1 MYSTQGSKASRRW
14 QVCKRAKE
22 MPDMRNF
29 HQMGRTL
36 VPVLRLSSSN
46 KAEKPKVQG
55 ETTFEN
61 DIAGGQTRTRTETG
75 FAGESNKTKSQNGF
89 EHRGDQF

>member
-46 KAEKPKVQG
+46 KAEEPKVQG

-61 DIAGGQTRTRTETG
+61 DIARGQTRTRTETG
-75 FAGESNKTKSQNGF
+75 FAGESNKTKSQNDF